1 MNIVKTYFFLKKS
14 LDDPLSYFNNMLTP
28 HEKGMIALSKY
39 PNKQFEEMS
48 KQQQE
53 YLLALEKRRREEKE
67 REIEMKK
74 QYEKYITPLKID
86 LNKFESKCH
95 LVLDKVR
102 EKQNKR
108 KEIDYEKD
116 IKKGMDKLYRSIEK
130 TGDKQINK
138 VALMTKRFVK
148 VKERINT
155 KMEKKFNKM
164 KRIKGFKIRFNKFT
178 NNTKKKMLKL
188 EPKVDNN
195 LEKIHYV
202 TELLVPEEFTVNY
215 EKRRL
220 FDIKKAAQRRMKAE
234 QLLMKIEDYDKML
247 EDGNQKKRN
256 EKEEQMERDAHFSS
270 LNSSK
275 IYEKY
280 KTIKVKNS
288 PSIIMSPGQLLSPIR
303 LNQQEQDEL
312 LNYEEEEEEEIPKK
326 KKNTKKEVIVCK
338 DKEQFKTP
346 QRNYINSDSDI

>member
-1 MNIVKTYFFLKKS
+1 MNIAKTYLFLKHS

-39 PNKQFEEMS
+39 PNKQFEEMN

-53 YLLALEKRRREEKE
+53 YILALEKRKKEEKE

-74 QYEKYITPLKID
+74 QYEKYITPLKLD
-86 LNKFESKCH
+86 LNNFERKCH
-95 LVLDKVR
+95 IVLDQVR
-102 EKQNKR
+102 DKQNKR
-108 KEIDYEKD
+108 KEINYEND
-116 IKKGMDKLYRSIEK
+116 IKRGMDKVYRSIEK

-138 VALMTKRFVK
+138 VALMTKRFIK

-155 KMEKKFNKM
+155 KLEKKFNKM

-195 LEKIHYV
+195 LEKIHYI
-202 TELLVPEEFTVNY
+202 TELLVPEQFLVNY

-220 FDIKKAAQRRMKAE
+220 FNIKKAALRRMKAE
-234 QLLMKIEDYDKML
+234 QLLMKTEDLDKIL
-247 EDGNQKKRN
+247 EDGNQIKRK

-270 LNSSK
+270 LNSSR

-288 PSIIMSPGQLLSPIR
+288 PSIILSPGQLLSPIR
-303 LNQQEQDEL
+303 LNKQMQDEVFID
-312 LNYEEEEEEEIPKK
+312 EEEEEIPKK
-326 KKNTKKEVIVCK
+326 KKKTKKDVIICK
-338 DKEQFKTP
+338 DKVDTFKTP
-346 QRNYINSDSDI
+346 QRNVDENSDSSI